1 MIRLTRLGGQQFVL
15 NDELIERLEATP
27 DTVITLVNDRIY
39 VVSET
44 PDEVLLRV
52 ADARAG
58 GAEPTD
64 RSRHPRRGVL
74 RLVSDPDDS

>member
-58 GAEPTD
+58 GSQQASASGSAQT
-64 RSRHPRRGVL
+64 RQ
-74 RLVSDPDDS
+74 